1 LTRATIET
9 QETMGTKTGPPV
21 IDQTRDG
28 RPSGRSTEQEA
39 QARFQTNETPTNKFT
54 SGAFFFFLPTRP
66 NLIATQQL

>member
-1 LTRATIET
+1 L
-9 QETMGTKTGPPV
+9 

-54 SGAFFFFLPTRP
+54 SGAFFFFSSDAPEP
-66 NLIATQQL
+66 YCDATTLGRLRSVSILDS